1 MASNR
6 QKLAKLLLQQMEVGQ
21 ALGVPYVLEP
31 RNIDVN
37 NLPQV
42 QNRIPGEG
50 GISTVRS
57 MGVNVDGAETLIPTV
72 VEGQLPA
79 TAEEAERRAMD
90 YYLRKRR
97 HLGKFASP
105 AASDA
110 AATLLHE
117 REALRTGR

>member
-1 MASNR
+1 MAGMRN
-6 QKLAKLLLQQMEVGQ
+6 KLAQALMRQMEVAQ
-21 ALGVPYVLEP
+21 ATGVPYVMEA
-31 RNIDVN
+31 RNIDVS

-42 QNRIPGEG
+42 RNRIPGEG

-57 MGVNVDGAETLIPTV
+57 MGINMDGAETLIPTV
-72 VEGQLPA
+72 IEGELPA
-79 TAEEAERRAMD
+79 SAEEAERRAVKH
-90 YYLRKRR
+90 YIKTKK
-97 HLGKFASP
+97 HLGKYASP

>member
-1 MASNR
+1 MAKKSK
-6 QKLAKLLLQQMEVGQ
+6 KLAELMLKQIES
-21 ALGVPYVLEP
+21 AAAFGVPTVLEP
-31 RNIDVN
+31 RNMDVS

-57 MGVNVDGAETLIPTV
+57 MGINLDGKETLIPTV

-79 TAEEAERRAMD
+79 SAEEAERQAID
-90 YYLRKRR
+90 YYFRKKR
-97 HLGKFASP
+97 HLGKYATP

>member
-1 MASNR
+1 MAARRN
-6 QKLAKLLLQQMEVGQ
+6 KLAELLLRQVEVGQ
-21 ALGVPYVLEP
+21 AMGVPYVMEA
-31 RNIDVN
+31 RNIDVS
-37 NLPQV
+37 NLPEV
-42 QNRIPGEG
+42 KNRIPGEG

-57 MGVNVDGAETLIPTV
+57 MGINMNGKETLIPTV
-72 VEGQLPA
+72 VEGKLPA
-79 TAEEAERRAMD
+79 SAEEAERQAVD

-97 HLGKFASP
+97 HLGKYASP